1 MKTGILFEGGASR
14 TIYSCG
20 VMDRLLDADIM
31 ADYVLGV
38 SAGITYATSYISK
51 QKGRNLE
58 MMNTYINDHR
68 YMGFRNLINPK
79 NKAYYGLK
87 FAYETIPDELLPFD
101 EATFSE
107 YKGEAKAAVTNI
119 ETGEIEFLDIM
130 PKATRT
136 KTLIATCALPLL
148 FPIVKLNG
156 KLYMDGGI
164 ADSVPYKQAFK
175 DGCDRL
181 MIVLTREA
189 GYRKDFEKALKP
201 ACIRYRKYPK
211 FCDAMMTRAE
221 RYNKTMEE
229 IEALEQKGDILVFRP
244 TVSNGFSRLEKD
256 LDKIGTMYAD
266 GYEQASKRI
275 DEIEKFFRQ

>member
-14 TIYSCG
+14 TIFSCG

-31 ADYVLGV
+31 PDYVLGV

-58 MMNTYINDHR
+58 MLTKYSNDSR

-87 FAYETIPDELLPFD
+87 FAYEQIPNELLPFD
-101 EATFSE
+101 EATYSAF
-107 YKGEAKAAVTNI
+107 KGEAKAAVTNI
-119 ETGEIEFLDIM
+119 ETGEVEFLNVM
-130 PKATRT
+130 PKETRT
-136 KTLIATCALPLL
+136 KSLIATCALPLL
-148 FPIVKLNG
+148 FPIVKIDG

-189 GYRKDFEKALKP
+189 GYRKEFEKTLKL
-201 ACIRYRKYPK
+201 ACVRYRKYPK

-221 RYNKTMEE
+221 RYNQTMEE

-244 TVSNGFSRLEKD
+244 TVSKGFSRLEKD
-256 LDKIGTMYAD
+256 VAKIGTMYAD
-266 GYEQASKRI
+266 GYEQTSKRI
-275 DEIEKFFRQ
+275 NEIEKFFRQ

>member
-31 ADYVLGV
+31 PDYILGV

-58 MMNTYINDHR
+58 MLTKYSNDSR

-79 NKAYYGLK
+79 NKAYYGLE
-87 FAYETIPDELLPFD
+87 FAYEKIPNELLPFD
-101 EATFSE
+101 ETTFSQF
-107 YKGEAKAAVTNI
+107 KGEAKAAVTNI
-119 ETGEIEFLDIM
+119 ETSEIEFLDIM

-148 FPIVKLNG
+148 FPIVKING
-156 KLYMDGGI
+156 KSYMDGGI
-164 ADSVPYKQAFK
+164 ADSVPYRQAFR

-189 GYRKDFEKALKP
+189 GYRKDFEKTLKL
-201 ACIRYRKYPK
+201 ACVRYRKYPK

-221 RYNKTMEE
+221 RYNQTMEE
-229 IEALEQKGDILVFRP
+229 IEALEKNSDILVFRP

-256 LDKIGTMYAD
+256 VKKIGAMYAD

-275 DEIEKFFRQ
+275 NEIEKFFRQ

>member
-31 ADYVLGV
+31 PDYVLGV

-101 EATFSE
+101 EVTFSE

-148 FPIVKLNG
+148 FPIVKING

-164 ADSVPYKQAFK
+164 ANSVPYKQAFA

-189 GYRKDFEKALKP
+189 GYRKDFEKTLKL

-221 RYNKTMEE
+221 RYNQTMEE

-244 TVSNGFSRLEKD
+244 TVSKGFSRLEKD
-256 LDKIGTMYAD
+256 VDKIGAMYAD

>member
-31 ADYVLGV
+31 PDYILGV

-101 EATFSE
+101 EITFSQF
-107 YKGEAKAAVTNI
+107 KGEAKAAVTNI

-130 PKATRT
+130 PKETRT

-189 GYRKDFEKALKP
+189 GYRKDFEKTLKL
-201 ACIRYRKYPK
+201 ACVRYRKYPK

-221 RYNKTMEE
+221 RYNQTMEE
-229 IEALEQKGDILVFRP
+229 IEALEKKGDILVFRP
-244 TVSNGFSRLEKD
+244 SVSKGFSRLEKD
-256 LDKIGTMYAD
+256 VDKIGTMYAD

-275 DEIEKFFRQ
+275 HEIEKFFRQ

>member
-31 ADYVLGV
+31 PDYILGV

-101 EATFSE
+101 EITFSQF
-107 YKGEAKAAVTNI
+107 KGEAKAAVTNI

-130 PKATRT
+130 PKETRT

-189 GYRKDFEKALKP
+189 GYRKDFEKTLKL
-201 ACIRYRKYPK
+201 ACVRYRKYPK

-221 RYNKTMEE
+221 RYDQTMEE
-229 IEALEQKGDILVFRP
+229 IEALEKKGDILVFRP
-244 TVSNGFSRLEKD
+244 SVSKGFSRLEKD
-256 LDKIGTMYAD
+256 VDKIGTMYAD

-275 DEIEKFFRQ
+275 HEIEKFFRQ

>member
-14 TIYSCG
+14 TIFSCG

-31 ADYVLGV
+31 PDYILGV

-58 MMNTYINDHR
+58 MLTKYSNDPR

-79 NKAYYGLK
+79 NRAYYGLE
-87 FAYETIPDELLPFD
+87 FAYERIPNELLPFD
-101 EATFSE
+101 EATYSSFD
-107 YKGEAKAAVTNI
+107 GEAKAGVTNI
-119 ETGEIEFLDIM
+119 ETGEVEFLDVM
-130 PKATRT
+130 PKESRT
-136 KTLIATCALPLL
+136 KALIATCALPLL

-189 GYRKDFEKALKP
+189 GYRKEFEKTLKL
-201 ACIRYRKYPK
+201 ACLRYRKYPK

-229 IEALEQKGDILVFRP
+229 IEALEKNGDILVFRP
-244 TVSNGFSRLEKD
+244 TVSKGFSRLEKD
-256 LDKIGTMYAD
+256 VEKISIMYAD

-275 DEIEKFFRQ
+275 AEIEKFFRQ

>member
-101 EATFSE
+101 EITFSQF
-107 YKGEAKAAVTNI
+107 KGEAKAAVTNI

-130 PKATRT
+130 PKETRT

-189 GYRKDFEKALKP
+189 GYRKDFEKTLKL
-201 ACIRYRKYPK
+201 ACVRYRKYPK

>member
-31 ADYVLGV
+31 PDYILGV

-58 MMNTYINDHR
+58 MLTKYSNDSR

-79 NKAYYGLK
+79 NKAYYGLE
-87 FAYETIPDELLPFD
+87 FAYEKIPNELLPFD
-101 EATFSE
+101 ETTFSQF
-107 YKGEAKAAVTNI
+107 KGEAKAAVTNI

-148 FPIVKLNG
+148 FPIVKING
-156 KLYMDGGI
+156 KSYMDGGI
-164 ADSVPYKQAFK
+164 ADSVPYRQAFR

-189 GYRKDFEKALKP
+189 GYRKDFEKTLKL
-201 ACIRYRKYPK
+201 ACVRYRKYPK

-221 RYNKTMEE
+221 RYNQTMEE
-229 IEALEQKGDILVFRP
+229 IEALEKNGDILVFRP
-244 TVSNGFSRLEKD
+244 TVSNGFSRLEKNVK
-256 LDKIGTMYAD
+256 KIGAMYAD

-275 DEIEKFFRQ
+275 NEIEKFFRQ